1 MGAVTRAPVGVWRS
15 LPETRQMWQ
24 QAMQEVFAVAQAHA
38 VALPDDI
45 IARSTT
51 YVEALAPN
59 ATGSM
64 QRDILAGLPSELG
77 TLCGGVVRLGKAVGV
92 PTPTHAFIYS
102 ALLPQERKARDEIDF
117 PQVP

>member
-15 LPETRQMWQ
+15 IPETRQMWHA
-24 QAMQEVFAVAQAHA
+24 AMREVLAVARAHD

-51 YVEALAPN
+51 YVEALAPH

-77 TLCGGVVRLGKAVGV
+77 TLCGGVVRLGKAAGV
-92 PTPTHAFIYS
+92 PTPTHTFIYS
-102 ALLPQERKARDEIDF
+102 ALLPQERKARGEVDF
-117 PQVP
+117 PQTP